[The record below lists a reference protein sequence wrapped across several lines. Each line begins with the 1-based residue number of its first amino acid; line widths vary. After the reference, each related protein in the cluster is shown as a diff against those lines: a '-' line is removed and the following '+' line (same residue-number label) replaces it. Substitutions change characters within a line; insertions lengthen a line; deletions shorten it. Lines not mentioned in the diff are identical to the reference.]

1 MDLSMNKT
9 RLVKKRFNSKAF
21 QALRDMQG
29 RVKAGYPASLPSSH
43 EADQNGHTPIQKAYA
58 INYTDK
64 NFIPF
69 LLISFEQNKNK
80 YQRQFISALKFTD
93 PKKREKKIDLIGE
106 GMAKD
111 IKNTLSTIQKSP
123 TSSNKGC
130 LFGAV
135 KFIKE

>member
-1 MDLSMNKT
+1 MSKT
-9 RLVKKRFNSKAF
+9 RLVKKRFNTKVF
-21 QALRDMQG
+21 EDLKKIQG

-43 EADQNGHTPIQKAYA
+43 EADQNGHTPLQKAHA

-69 LLISFEQNKNK
+69 LLISFDQNKNK
-80 YQRQFISALKFTD
+80 YQKQFISALKFTD

-106 GMAKD
+106 GMVED
-111 IKNTLSTIQKSP
+111 IKDTLSTIQKSP
-123 TSSNKGC
+123 LSSNKGC

-135 KFIKE
+135 KFTKE